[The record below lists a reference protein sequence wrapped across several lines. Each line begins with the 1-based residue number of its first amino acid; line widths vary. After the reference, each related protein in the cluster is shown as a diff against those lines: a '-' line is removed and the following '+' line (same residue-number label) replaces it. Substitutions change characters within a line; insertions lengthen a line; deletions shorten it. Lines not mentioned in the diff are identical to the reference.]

1 MSLSP
6 EITRRTLLSAAAGL
20 IASTP
25 SKTAASP
32 VGLKVSIFSK
42 HLQFLQGEALARGA
56 AELGLDGIDL
66 AVRKGGH
73 VEPEVAAAELP
84 QLVKIIRGHGLEVPM
99 ITTDIVDAAS
109 PHAEDLL
116 RTMQE
121 LGIRNYRWGGF
132 KYDYAKPLAPQ
143 LEALKPRVAKLAELN
158 KRYQATAMYHTHSG
172 TAVVGASIW
181 DLYIVL
187 KDFDPSLVGVNYDI
201 GHATIEGGFGGWI
214 NSFYIT
220 GQHLRGIAVKD
231 CVWQKGANGEWK
243 SEFVPLGEGMVH
255 FQEFFTMVKQSG
267 FHGPL
272 QIHYEYPLGGANN
285 GKTQLTMPQ
294 EQVFAAMKRDVLK
307 LRGYLKEANL

>member
-1 MSLSP
+1 
-6 EITRRTLLSAAAGL
+6 
-20 IASTP
+20 
-25 SKTAASP
+25 
-32 VGLKVSIFSK
+32 
-42 HLQFLQGEALARGA
+42 
-56 AELGLDGIDL
+56 
-66 AVRKGGH
+66 
-73 VEPEVAAAELP
+73 
-84 QLVKIIRGHGLEVPM
+84 
-99 ITTDIVDAAS
+99 
-109 PHAEDLL
+109 
-116 RTMQE
+116 
-121 LGIRNYRWGGF
+121 
-132 KYDYAKPLAPQ
+132 
-143 LEALKPRVAKLAELN
+143 
-158 KRYQATAMYHTHSG
+158 MYHTHSG